1 MRSITKM
8 NKALFAFFLTLV
20 LPLAPGF
27 AQSEGLT
34 SSPYSL
40 YGLGSV
46 NQTGIGRTNGMGYSG
61 IGLKTED
68 EIDNLNAANFA
79 LIPQNSF
86 FYNVGLKGQ
95 YNNYSNKG
103 DSETMTTINFSNL
116 AMAFRIAEGLGAGIV
131 MVPYSDVGYS
141 LVGIQSN
148 IEGTNE
154 TFKSNVTG
162 IGGLSDLRVNL
173 GYRIIEG
180 LRVGA
185 SASILFGNI
194 EEEEEFQISNSSFN
208 LSEKTNYTG
217 LRFGLGMQ
225 FDLTDNITL
234 GSTVQFPTALK
245 GNLKRSVLKNLDG
258 LDITVEDEEA
268 DSTADFNMPFE
279 LGLGLSAKIRKSLT
293 LSADYKKNY
302 WDDTGQTENIGSYS
316 DQDIYAIGIEFAK
329 DRTSYKYGD
338 RIQYR
343 AGFNYDTGYLS
354 VNGTKI
360 DGYGLTAGVGF
371 PIGQGQKS
379 MINLSYSYGSK
390 GQIQNI
396 LIKENFHLLTLNLSM
411 EDLWFQKRKID

>member
-1 MRSITKM
+1 M
-8 NKALFAFFLTLV
+8 
-20 LPLAPGF
+20 
-27 AQSEGLT
+27 T

-154 TFKSNVTG
+154 TFESNVTG